1 MAIDKVNDLTKTTNV
16 VDPSVEVA
24 ITERE
29 ANDPTDINI
38 EMMEDGGAEIDFDPE
53 SAQIESGLPF
63 DANLVDLLDD
73 GVLTEIASD
82 MQDSYEDF
90 KSGRS

>member
-38 EMMEDGGAEIDFDPE
+38 EMMEDGGAE
-53 SAQIESGLPF
+53 G
-63 DANLVDLLDD
+63 
-73 GVLTEIASD
+73 
-82 MQDSYEDF
+82 Y
-90 KSGRS
+90 